1 MTALNAPLNAPSE
14 SMTFFPEQAKRRIV
28 AGMRDLDRSDY
39 HDICVMIKT
48 VYPKSDNKIITVSAR
63 GTHVNLD
70 NLDDDLL
77 KQLDDKIASKI
88 QRIYA
93 NRK

>member
-1 MTALNAPLNAPSE
+1 MQPHAS
-14 SMTFFPEQAKRRIV
+14 TFFPEQAKRRIV

-48 VYPKSDNKIITVSAR
+48 VHPKCDSRIITVSAR

-70 NLDDDLL
+70 NLDENLL
-77 KQLDDKIASKI
+77 KQLDDKIISKL
-88 QRIYA
+88 QRIYMT
-93 NRK
+93 RK